1 MVVGAAETQRPCKKQ
16 EGFFIFYFLFVAFV
30 DGSNG

>member
-1 MVVGAAETQRPCKKQ
+1 MVVGAAETQRPCKR
-16 EGFFIFYFLFVAFV
+16 GFVIFYFLFVAFV